1 MSRFVSTESVRLDL
15 SDGDWI
21 EIKKELS
28 YGDMQSVASQTRG
41 DFTASEI
48 NIVAAYLL
56 DWSFKD
62 AHDKPV
68 SIESDAQK
76 VAALRNLTQAAFR
89 EIDAAIEAH
98 AKGVAEAK
106 KPKAE
111 SGRRKSARI
120 SASAA

>member
-1 MSRFVSTESVRLDL
+1 MRFVTTDSVQLSL

-28 YGDMQSVASQTRG
+28 YGDMQAVASQTRG
-41 DFTASEI
+41 DFTTGAMHL
-48 NIVAAYLL
+48 VAAYLL

-62 AHDKPV
+62 AQDKSV

-76 VAALRNLTQAAFR
+76 LAALRNLTSTSFQEIETA
-89 EIDAAIEAH
+89 IDAHVQA
-98 AKGVAEAK
+98 VAESK
-106 KPKAE
+106 KPKAPRGIKR
-111 SGRRKSARI
+111 SGRT